1 MDGRNSS
8 NDRFTLLQTIQ
19 RIRSISD
26 LDSVILDFR
35 GERILLTRGRNL
47 NSLNALQ
54 HLLVN
59 SLPDN
64 LRISVSLD
72 IRPTIRQKET
82 RPNTLGEQ
90 VSSKIFHTLS
100 KSVLTFVFEIGA
112 LGLGYY
118 AYLSLNEIS
127 VTGSRIS
134 DILLPVSL
142 FMMFGLNIAVVSRWH
157 GRGADETAAA
167 TDNSPTLGGTKKEQA
182 LKFLKV
188 LGSLSSNQLA
198 ALLEIDVRNL
208 SKFIN
213 PFIQTGII
221 AAKKE
226 GKTYIYSLKNPHNL
240 LLTHNRHTP
249 QEEAEYAN
257 QISLPKSNIQL
268 PSEGNVLGRVA
279 LDDWKPGDFVYLQLR
294 KYCQK
299 GILVSGSSGSG
310 KTIAGKVIAEEL
322 LMEHIPVVVF
332 DYTKQWERLFQRNTD
347 PTMLENYRLFGMRGP
362 KAFKGKVVNELPEIT
377 ESLRNGEGIVVDLSS
392 ITETDERVGNVAKA
406 LDQILEYFQTQ
417 EDSQDLRL
425 FLVIEE
431 AHLWTS
437 KEVPKEAASFLDRVV
452 RLLRKKGV
460 GVMLISHKISDFD
473 SAMRSSMNISIV
485 FRTKYEGDLDSI
497 ARTLGGDI
505 AKIVPSMPV
514 GYSILHSAD
523 LGTPFAMTWR
533 PLYSQP

>member
-1 MDGRNSS
+1 MSS
-8 NDRFTLLQTIQ
+8 R
-19 RIRSISD
+19 
-26 LDSVILDFR
+26 
-35 GERILLTRGRNL
+35 
-47 NSLNALQ
+47 
-54 HLLVN
+54 
-59 SLPDN
+59 
-64 LRISVSLD
+64 
-72 IRPTIRQKET
+72 
-82 RPNTLGEQ
+82 
-90 VSSKIFHTLS
+90 IFHTLS
-100 KSVLTFVFEIGA
+100 RSVLAFVFEVGA
-112 LGLGYY
+112 LVLGYY
-118 AYLSLNEIS
+118 AYLIWTGVS
-127 VTGSRIS
+127 VTGSPFS
-134 DILLPVSL
+134 DILLPLSL
-142 FMMFGLNIAVVSRWH
+142 IMMFGLNVAVVSRWH
-157 GRGADETAAA
+157 GKEADETAA
-167 TDNSPTLGGTKKEQA
+167 TSNDSPTMGATKKEQA

-249 QEEAEYAN
+249 QEETEYAS
-257 QISLPKSNIQL
+257 QITLPKTNVL
-268 PSEGNVLGRVA
+268 PSEGNVLGRIA
-279 LDDWKPGDFVYLQLR
+279 LDDWRLGDFVYLPLR

-299 GILVSGSSGSG
+299 GILVSGASGSG
-310 KTIAGKVIAEEL
+310 KTIAGRVIAEEL

-362 KAFKGKVVNELPEIT
+362 KAFKGKVVNELPEISG
-377 ESLRNGEGIVVDLSS
+377 SLRNGEGIIVDLSAV
-392 ITETDERVGNVAKA
+392 TETDERVGNVAKA

-437 KEVPKEAASFLDRVV
+437 KDVPKEAANFLDRVV

-473 SAMRSSMNISIV
+473 PAMRSSMNISVV